1 MSLLNIRFLVIIST
15 FVLLFTACDKKSN
28 TNFKVQGKLENLTAS
43 KLYAV
48 REISGDSVAID
59 TIEVSKRGEFSYKG
73 TVTEPTLVNL
83 YCGDD
88 KAQITF
94 FLEPGYDLNIKAD
107 ASDFGLAELKG
118 GRVNDDIMTFKT
130 ENQNLLQ
137 TRCRILSKHQNI
149 DPAELKNVNFQ
160 LARCV
165 REYVEKNPTK
175 IASVVL
181 MNEYSINNISPELL
195 GNDINLLNGEA
206 ADFYLTTSL
215 KNYYDRVRISAV
227 GAVAPDF
234 TLLSS
239 KGKEVSLKDFRGKDV
254 LLIFDV
260 KEGPLNIKY
269 FEELKATQI
278 KIKNKVAFL
287 AIVIDVEGKSP
298 DAQTLQIANSLD
310 WTVLLDGR
318 KWSSKAVKKYNVTSA
333 PYMILVSA
341 EGLILERDVN
351 INSLLTR
358 YESSNNKD
366 VNSENS
372 TH

>member
-1 MSLLNIRFLVIIST
+1 MSLLNLRYLLIIS
-15 FVLLFTACDKKSN
+15 FFALFFASCDKKSN
-28 TNFKVQGKLENLTAS
+28 TNFEVRGKLENLTVS
-43 KLYAV
+43 DLYAV

-59 TIEVSKRGEFSYKG
+59 TIPVSKKGDFTYKG
-73 TVTEPTLVNL
+73 IINEPTLVNL
-83 YCGDD
+83 FCGDD

-94 FLEPGYDLNIKAD
+94 FLEPGYDLSIKAD

-118 GRVNDDIMTFKT
+118 GKVNDDLMSFKK
-130 ENQNLLQ
+130 ENLNLLQ
-137 TRCRILSKHQNI
+137 TRCRILSKHKNL

-181 MNEYSINNISPELL
+181 MNDYSINNISPELL
-195 GNDINLLNGEA
+195 GNDINLLKGEA

-227 GAVAPDF
+227 GSVAPDF

-260 KEGPLNIKY
+260 KDAPLNIKY
-269 FEELKATQI
+269 FDELKETQK
-278 KIKNKVAFL
+278 KIKDKLAFL

-298 DAQTLQIANSLD
+298 DSQTVEIANSLD
-310 WTVLLDGR
+310 WTVLFDGR

-341 EGLILERDVN
+341 EGVILERDVN
-351 INSLLTR
+351 MNSLLQR
-358 YESSNNKD
+358 YEDKTVKD
-366 VNSENS
+366 ENS
-372 TH
+372 DKKVR